1 LVIFYE
7 VDPSD
12 VKKQAGDFGK
22 VFKKTCKGKK
32 QDVIRSW
39 SQALAQVA
47 TLAGYH
53 STNNSKTDAEMI
65 EKIATDVSDKLFSST
80 RSRDLDGLPG
90 MGAHM
95 EKMDQAL
102 NLGQEDEVRMIGIWG
117 PAGIGKTTIAR
128 FLVVLDNVDQLV
140 QLEAMAKETWWFG
153 HGSRIVITSQDQN
166 LLKAHGINHIYKV
179 NVPTKSLEIFCMYAF
194 KQKTPAAGFEKLA
207 WEVTVL
213 AGQLPLALRVIGS
226 CFRGKTEE
234 QWKDALPELRSS
246 LKGEIESILKFSYD
260 ALSEKEKKLFLH
272 ITTGLV
278 RTRNVETLK
287 DYLANTFSDF
297 QQGIDVLVDKSL
309 ISIVTGYV
317 EINDVLVQLGREIVR
332 KKYGSEPRIRE
343 PGKRMFL
350 DDASEICQVLSNDTT
365 GGGSLIGISLN
376 LSKTGGKLY
385 ISERAF
391 ERMPNLQFLSLG
403 GDCDSLYFPQCLNY
417 MSQKLILLS
426 WACFPMHWLP
436 SNFNTQFLVCLNMLG
451 SKLQKLWDGTKPLN
465 SLKTMAL
472 MYSVNLKQLPDLS
485 TASNLQ
491 EMYLS
496 GCSSLVELP
505 SSLGN
510 ATSLQKL
517 YLTGCLGLVKL
528 PCSIGSATNLTI
540 LNLDGCLTLV
550 ELPSSIGNATN
561 LKLLELNNCSSL
573 VTLPSSIG
581 NLHNLWKLMMDGCSN
596 LQVLPININMKSL
609 AELYLRNCPM
619 LKTFPE
625 ISTNIKLLMLNGSP
639 VEEVP
644 LAVGSWSRLEELHM
658 SYWENLSDLPQALN
672 SITDLEFTNKE
683 IKELVPWIKGLS
695 RLRRLVLTGFKKLV
709 SLPQLPHSLL
719 FLDAQNCDSL
729 ERLDCSFRNPD
740 IRLNFSNCFK
750 LNQDA
755 RDRIIQGPNCNI
767 AVLPGGEVPAYFSDR
782 ATGGTLTVKLNERP
796 LHKSLRFKGC
806 IALD

>member
-1 LVIFYE
+1 
-7 VDPSD
+7 S
-12 VKKQAGDFGK
+12 
-22 VFKKTCKGKK
+22 
-32 QDVIRSW
+32 
-39 SQALAQVA
+39 
-47 TLAGYH
+47 
-53 STNNSKTDAEMI
+53 N
-65 EKIATDVSDKLFSST
+65 KITSLTAYIKCPL
-80 RSRDLDGLPG
+80 
-90 MGAHM
+90 
-95 EKMDQAL
+95 
-102 NLGQEDEVRMIGIWG
+102 
-117 PAGIGKTTIAR
+117 R
-128 FLVVLDNVDQLV
+128 FLS
-140 QLEAMAKETWWFG
+140 EK
-153 HGSRIVITSQDQN
+153 HC
-166 LLKAHGINHIYKV
+166 
-179 NVPTKSLEIFCMYAF
+179 EIFHLLLINLTLMDSSFFLTMC
-194 KQKTPAAGFEKLA
+194 AAATSVFTLFVTLLFMQNRKIRFRENNETEVSSSSLSLLPPFSMPGNWGHHVFPSFHGADVRKSFLTGFEKLA

-350 DDASEICQVLSNDTT
+350 DDASEICQ

-485 TASNLQ
+485 TA
-491 EMYLS
+491 
-496 GCSSLVELP
+496 
-505 SSLGN
+505 
-510 ATSLQKL
+510 
-517 YLTGCLGLVKL
+517 
-528 PCSIGSATNLTI
+528 
-540 LNLDGCLTLV
+540 
-550 ELPSSIGNATN
+550 
-561 LKLLELNNCSSL
+561 
-573 VTLPSSIG
+573 
-581 NLHNLWKLMMDGCSN
+581 
-596 LQVLPININMKSL
+596 
-609 AELYLRNCPM
+609 RNVSQWM
-619 LKTFPE
+619 LKSSRTPFF
-625 ISTNIKLLMLNGSP
+625 
-639 VEEVP
+639 
-644 LAVGSWSRLEELHM
+644 SWECH
-658 SYWENLSDLPQALN
+658 
-672 SITDLEFTNKE
+672 
-683 IKELVPWIKGLS
+683 
-695 RLRRLVLTGFKKLV
+695 
-709 SLPQLPHSLL
+709 
-719 FLDAQNCDSL
+719 
-729 ERLDCSFRNPD
+729 
-740 IRLNFSNCFK
+740 
-750 LNQDA
+750 
-755 RDRIIQGPNCNI
+755 
-767 AVLPGGEVPAYFSDR
+767 
-782 ATGGTLTVKLNERP
+782 
-796 LHKSLRFKGC
+796 
-806 IALD
+806 